1 MIMKGGA
8 PERVIQLINEAVLT
22 PTIVNESSKFVVIT
36 YWWGKTNMN
45 KNLQRPCP
53 EDILDPVKWEMEEEL
68 AEQDREAGGVLGW
81 AAVYDR
87 MGELRKKGKTEELSD
102 EEKLEL
108 RGLTGQSVAILRPL
122 FAKQEVKDEMN
133 ARYNNAIEELKKV
146 EGKFVEPRTFA
157 DMIKHWEETMAKA
170 KCNYMATNI
179 EFERGDYQNA
189 INGKPLFIKRALDTL
204 KAMPGKEDWGV
215 LYIDGDMDI
224 HKYPAIFDTPNV
236 DFMARGWNVD
246 PRDFRGYEEA
256 VCFDPYIFETSGG
269 TMYFGN
275 TQTARLLL
283 DSWMIASSDPKQ
295 VGKADDRILS
305 MVFTQQK
312 FALEGTVIQ
321 LPIEYLWLTDKY
333 EGRFDG
339 EEEDARHS
347 DAIIEHPACLTGEE
361 RAADQG
367 AAANRYPVGYEVI
380 EESTRCQTRGGV
392 FYEFIAFPNEAAR
405 NEMARYLGYLRKATN
420 PETDEPL
427 FEIVT
432 FEHGYGRYT
441 GVAKRN
447 EEQAKALPAGDEP
460 EVTLAQDAPV
470 PEILAHLM
478 AGHSVYV
485 GGVPAKM
492 PIVDDTEFVG
502 RNLGDEDDPFH
513 KKLRLD
519 VSSPMYIKAKNPIV
533 IHLLKM
539 CENLTD
545 INTHLEESYMF
556 LSRIRWFLSTDVAEV
571 AEAKELA
578 KMAVRNPFAEE
589 LPTMPEDGK
598 KKMRRR
604 TGGRVVSKR
613 ETKRQKRI

>member
-1 MIMKGGA
+1 MKGGA

-36 YWWGKTNMN
+36 YWWGKANLN

-53 EDILDPVKWEMEEEL
+53 EDIIDPVKWEMEEEL
-68 AEQDREAGGVLGW
+68 AEQDREKGGVLGW
-81 AAVYDR
+81 APVYDR
-87 MGELRKKGKTEELSD
+87 MGRLRKRMKSEELSD
-102 EEKLEL
+102 DETAEL
-108 RGLTGQSVAILRPL
+108 RDLVSQSVEILRPI
-122 FAKQEVKDEMN
+122 FAKPEVKAELN
-133 ARYNNAIEELKKV
+133 ARYNKAVEALKA

-157 DMIKHWEETMAKA
+157 DMIRHWEETMAKA
-170 KCNYMATNI
+170 NCNYMATNI

-189 INGKPLFIKRALDTL
+189 INGKPLFIQRALDTL

-224 HKYPAIFDTPNV
+224 HKYPAIFDTPNI

-246 PRDFRGYEEA
+246 PRDNRGYKENI
-256 VCFDPYIFETSGG
+256 CFDPYIFETSGG

-275 TQTARLLL
+275 TDMARLLL
-283 DSWMIASSDPKQ
+283 GSWMAASADPKQ

-305 MVFTQQK
+305 MVFTQEK

-347 DAIIEHPACLTGEE
+347 EAIIEHPACLTGEE

-380 EESTRCQTRGGV
+380 EASTRCQTRGGV
-392 FYEFIAFPNEAAR
+392 FYEFIALPNEATR
-405 NEMARYLGYLRKATN
+405 NEMGWYLQYLRKATN
-420 PETDEPL
+420 PETGEAL
-427 FEIVT
+427 FEIVN

-447 EEQAKALPAGDEP
+447 EDAAKTIQVGDEP
-460 EVTLAQDAPV
+460 VVTLAQTAPI

-478 AGHSVYV
+478 AGHNVYIGSV
-485 GGVPAKM
+485 PKKISLSRDA
-492 PIVDDTEFVG
+492 EFIG
-502 RNLGDEDDPFH
+502 RNLGEEDDPFH

-519 VSSPMYIKAKNPIV
+519 VDSPMYIKSKNPIV

-539 CENLTD
+539 CENLAD

-556 LSRIRWFLSTDVAEV
+556 ISRIRWYLATIIE
-571 AEAKELA
+571 EKTLA
-578 KMAVRNPFAEE
+578 KQMALTAKNPLVED
-589 LPTMPEDGK
+589 LPTMPASPMSSRK
-598 KKMRRR
+598 RR
-604 TGGRVVSKR
+604 TGGRILSKR
-613 ETKRQKRI
+613 ATRRQKRIVLA